1 METTVIENQHG
12 PLGDL
17 LAEELNTADAF
28 YAASAFLNSGGLG
41 IIEPSLRRILEQE
54 GEVSIVHG
62 ADFRVTD
69 PDAVRSLAALKMRYG
84 TMSYFVHCDWSLLA
98 RQAFHPKLYITTADY
113 RRYCAIVGSSN
124 LTLGGLRSNVEVNA
138 VIRGDDSEEP
148 VRRCLDIFDSI
159 LASTALVEPDLEFAE
174 KYAHLHE
181 RAGDLPLTCGAPVG
195 PGAALRRPSRSLA
208 QRTKDGR
215 CVAAYADR
223 LRGPSDCEPHGRGC
237 GGVRASQQPST
248 PRLNVSPAPP
258 RVAYD
263 WATFDNSV
271 QGPTEREHSRTRRPG
286 PLRAPGRAVRSVG
299 RISAFTQG
307 TGLRRTTPVTPVSS
321 TERSGSRSAPTFA
334 APSEPLEA
342 LALRFAALG

>member
-1 METTVIENQHG
+1 MTETTVIENQYE

-17 LAEELNTADAF
+17 LTEELNTADAF
-28 YAASAFLNSGGLG
+28 HAASAFLNSGGLT

-69 PDAVRSLAALKMRYG
+69 PDAVRSLAALKTHYG

-124 LTLGGLRSNVEVNA
+124 LTLGGLRSNIEVNA

-159 LASTALVEPDLEFAE
+159 LASPALLEPDMEFAE
-174 KYAHLHE
+174 KYAHLYE
-181 RAGDLPLTCGAPVG
+181 RAGDLPLTLEP
-195 PGAALRRPSRSLA
+195 
-208 QRTKDGR
+208 
-215 CVAAYADR
+215 
-223 LRGPSDCEPHGRGC
+223 PSDLAVLYEELTTLWHREPKTDVVWPRTQTDFVAQAIANLTVGETHAHLGDIYVEAERLA
-237 GGVRASQQPST
+237 RA
-248 PRLNVSPAPP
+248 AG
-258 RVAYD
+258 VAYD

-271 QGPTEREHSRTRRPG
+271 RGRLNENTVGLGGRDFFERRGEPGERLGEYRLSRKGRDYVERR
-286 PLRAPGRAVRSVG
+286 R
-299 RISAFTQG
+299 
-307 TGLRRTTPVTPVSS
+307 
-321 TERSGSRSAPTFA
+321 
-334 APSEPLEA
+334 
-342 LALRFAALG
+342 